1 MQNPFLQTAVECT
14 PHARWTVQ
22 RAFMLNLT
30 RFGSRRRMIYFRP
43 RIGWWWRWY
52 KLMESLFSF
61 GKIRDCLSY
70 QRHNGVLIWPV
81 RKQQINR
88 IRFRPGL
95 AYTILGWLRRSE
107 RLFALPRMSF

>member
-61 GKIRDCLSY
+61 EQK
-70 QRHNGVLIWPV
+70 
-81 RKQQINR
+81 KK
-88 IRFRPGL
+88 PGL
-95 AYTILGWLRRSE
+95 FVLPATQWGSDLACSKAANQPHSVSAWFGLHNF
-107 RLFALPRMSF
+107 RLVGPQ